1 MSFLDQIGEKLER
14 LGESVA
20 VREMRSDQPRDATGR
35 SMLSRIAAARR
46 ALGVHGI
53 RPGDRVVMVAANS
66 VDWVALNLAIMAEGA
81 ISVPLYARQD
91 AGELAAIVGDCAPSL
106 IVCGEATVRNELGGR
121 IEESY
126 PMILLDDVFAE
137 VNASSESSTVAI
149 KPIEAFGNEHVVTII
164 YTSGTSGAAKGVM
177 LTVGNV
183 DHMLSCTTSRL
194 DELLAQVRGRQRI
207 FHYLP
212 FCFCGSWILLL
223 TALSRGNLLMLS
235 VDLERMGDEIA
246 EAAPHFFM
254 NVPTFLERVRRG
266 VLEKIN
272 ERGGVAK
279 AVFERAER
287 AWSRGGRSFAD
298 RFWLWLA
305 HRLIFANVL
314 KRISPELAGL
324 VCGSAPLSQQT
335 QSFFEMMGVAVLQVY
350 GLTETTAICTMD
362 RVGQPRL
369 GGVGYAIDGVDMK
382 LGEHDEILVRG
393 PNIFAGYYNRPE
405 ETASVMSD
413 NWFHTGDQGQ
423 VDDDGNWRIVG
434 RIKNLIILNSGHNIA
449 PEPLEESIAAAIPGA
464 EQAMLVGNDRSFLT
478 VIVTGDVDLTAVG
491 AVIDRINITLPHY
504 KRIRGHHV
512 RREPFSTA
520 SGLMTANGKLRRAAI
535 AEQMSDVIDEM
546 YRRRAS

>member
-20 VREMRSDQPRDATGR
+20 VREMRSAAPRDATGR
-35 SMLSRIAAARR
+35 VMLARIAVARR
-46 ALGVHGI
+46 ALKDREI
-53 RPGDRVVMVAANS
+53 KPGDRVVMVAANS
-66 VDWVALNLAIMAEGA
+66 IDWAVLNLAIMSEGA

-91 AGELAAIVGDCAPSL
+91 AGELAAIVADCDPGL
-106 IVCGEATVRNELGGR
+106 IVCGDDALRSELGGQVDQSR
-121 IEESY
+121 
-126 PMILLDDVFAE
+126 PLILLDDVFADG
-137 VNASSESSTVAI
+137 VAADV
-149 KPIEAFGNEHVVTII
+149 PPVDAFPGDHVVTII

-194 DELLAQVRGRQRI
+194 DELLARVSGRQRI

-235 VDLERMGDEIA
+235 MDLERMGDEIA

-254 NVPTFLERVRRG
+254 NVPTFLERIRRG
-266 VLEKIN
+266 VLEKIA

-279 AVFERAER
+279 AVFDRAER
-287 AWSRGGRSFAD
+287 AWSRGGRSIAD
-298 RFWLWLA
+298 RFWLRLA

-314 KRISPELAGL
+314 KKISPELAGL

-362 RVGQPRL
+362 RVGRPRL
-369 GGVGYAIDGVDMK
+369 GGVGYAINGIEMK

-393 PNIFAGYYNRPE
+393 PNIFAGYFNRPA
-405 ETASVMSD
+405 ETASVMTD
-413 NWFHTGDQGQ
+413 DWFRSGDQGQ

-449 PEPLEESIAAAIPGA
+449 PEPLEEKIAAAIPGA
-464 EQAMLVGNDRSFLT
+464 VQAMLVGNDRSFLT
-478 VIVTGDVDLTAVG
+478 VIVTGDVDLSAVG
-491 AVIDRINITLPHY
+491 GAIDRINITLPHY
-504 KRIRGHHV
+504 KRIRGYHV
-512 RREPFSTA
+512 CREPFTPA